1 MKLLLPLRE
10 THFCFKSLR
19 YALHFLLS
27 LPEVSLNTGAMN
39 KTIYPI
45 GIQNFESLRKDAY
58 LYIDKT
64 ALIYQLATTGRYYFL
79 SRPRRFGKSLLLST
93 LEAYFQGKKELFEG
107 LAIEKLEK
115 EWTEHPIL
123 HLDLNIARYA
133 STSDLEDIL
142 NRNLVAWEKLYGA
155 DPAERSLPLRFAGI
169 IDRAYHKTGQR
180 AVILIDEYDKPLL
193 QALHDE
199 ELQNQLRN
207 MLKPFYGVLKT
218 MDRAIRFALLTGV
231 TKFGKVSVF
240 SDLNNLM
247 DISMDNRYVKI
258 CGITGEEIL
267 IYLRDELQTLA
278 DIQGM
283 SNEETLKKLKEWY
296 DGYHFTAKS
305 EGIYNPFSL
314 LNTFAKMEFG
324 DYWFETGTPSY
335 LVELLKHTHYDLYE
349 MANTETDADTLNSFD
364 SASNNP
370 IPVIYQSGYLTI
382 KDYDPEFK
390 IYRLGFPNR
399 EVEEGFIKYL
409 LPFYT
414 SVSAPKTPFEIGQFV
429 REVRSGNYDA
439 FFRRLQSFFADTP
452 YEVIAGQKPERD
464 TELHYQ
470 NVLFIVFR
478 LVGLYT
484 KVEYHTSNGRIDLVL
499 QTDRYIYIMEF
510 KLNGTAE
517 EALRQIDEKQYAL
530 PFANDERKLFK
541 IGVNFSSETR
551 NIERWMV
558 E

>member
-1 MKLLLPLRE
+1 
-10 THFCFKSLR
+10 
-19 YALHFLLS
+19 
-27 LPEVSLNTGAMN
+27 MN

-45 GIQNFESLRKDAY
+45 GIQNFEKIRKGGY

-64 ALIYQLATTGRYYFL
+64 ALIYQLANTGSYYFL

-180 AVILIDEYDKPLL
+180 TVILIDEYDKPLL
-193 QALHDE
+193 QNLHDE
-199 ELQNQLRN
+199 ETQNQLRN

-240 SDLNNLM
+240 SDLNNLD
-247 DISMDNRYVKI
+247 DISMRVPYAAI
-258 CGITGEEIL
+258 CGITEEE
-267 IYLRDELQTLA
+267 LRTYFEDDIHELASSLKLTYDETRTL
-278 DIQGM
+278 
-283 SNEETLKKLKEWY
+283 LKRRY
-296 DGYHFTAKS
+296 DGYHFVA
-305 EGIYNPFSL
+305 EGPGLYNPFSL
-314 LNTFAKMEFG
+314 LNTFKYMRID

-349 MANTETDADTLNSFD
+349 MANTETDADTLNSID
-364 SASNNP
+364 SDSNNP

-551 NIERWMV
+551 NIEKWMV